1 MRKRLQNRGARVS
14 VAEVAAA
21 AQVSTATVSRVLNK
35 ADYVKPE
42 TRRAVEEAIA
52 TLGYIPHGAARSLSS
67 RSSRI
72 IGAVIPSIDN
82 SIFAAG
88 VEALQAHLNDR
99 GYHLLIGSSNYDP
112 EEEHQVVRS
121 FLEQRAAG
129 IIMMGETHTR
139 DCLAVLAR
147 HGTPFVNTGVYSPE
161 QPYHCVGFDNAGVA
175 TKAVRYLLQLGHR
188 HFAMIA
194 GITADNDRAIGRV
207 RGVRAELARAGLTLP
222 DDRVLER
229 RYDIAES
236 RAAFRDLMS
245 LPEPPTAIICGND
258 VQGFGAILEAQH
270 SGIRIPEQV
279 SVVGFDDLVLSR
291 HLKPS
296 LTTIRVPT
304 QEMWCRAA
312 DMLLARLSG
321 EKTPRAVEI
330 ETSLIVRESTGP
342 VPASLAAAGL

>member
-1 MRKRLQNRGARVS
+1 MAD
-14 VAEVAAA
+14 VAAA

-35 ADYVKPE
+35 ADYVKPA
-42 TRRAVEEAIA
+42 TRKAVEEAIA
-52 TLGYIPHGAARSLSS
+52 ALGYIPSGAARSLSS

-72 IGAVIPSIDN
+72 IGAIIPSIDN

-88 VEALQAHLNDR
+88 VEALQTHLSER

-112 EEEHQVVRS
+112 EEEYQVCRS
-121 FLEQRAAG
+121 FLEQHAAG
-129 IIMMGETHTR
+129 VIMMGETHSP
-139 DCLAVLAR
+139 DCLAVLERYA
-147 HGTPFVNTGVYSPE
+147 TPFVNTGVYSPDR
-161 QPYHCVGFDNAGVA
+161 PYPCVGFDNAGVA
-175 TKAVRYLLQLGHR
+175 ATAVRYLLQLGHER
-188 HFAMIA
+188 FAMIA
-194 GITADNDRAIGRV
+194 GITTDNDRAIGRL
-207 RGVRAELARAGLTLP
+207 RGVRAELAANGLELP
-222 DDRVLER
+222 DERVLEC

-236 RAAFRDLMS
+236 RAAFRTLMRRA
-245 LPEPPTAIICGND
+245 EPPTAVLCGND

-270 SGIRIPEQV
+270 SGIRIPEEV

-312 DMLLARLSG
+312 DMLLALLSG
-321 EKTPRAVEI
+321 KDTPRALEI

-342 VPASLAAAGL
+342 APTR

>member
-1 MRKRLQNRGARVS
+1 MKIRKRLQNPGGRAS
-14 VAEVAAA
+14 VTDVAAA
-21 AQVSTATVSRVLNK
+21 ARVSTATVSRVLNK
-35 ADYVKPE
+35 AATVKPQ
-42 TRRAVEEAIA
+42 TRKAVEEAITA
-52 TLGYIPHGAARSLSS
+52 LGYIPSGAARSLSS

-72 IGAVIPSIDN
+72 IGAIIPSIDN

-88 VEALQAHLNDR
+88 VEALQAHLGAR

-112 EEEHQVVRS
+112 EEEYQVCRS
-121 FLEQRAAG
+121 FLEQHAAG

-139 DCLAVLAR
+139 SCLELLER
-147 HGTPFVNTGVYSPE
+147 YDTPFVNTGVYAAEHPH
-161 QPYHCVGFDNAGVA
+161 HCVGFDNAKVA
-175 TKAVRYLLQLGHR
+175 ATAVRHLLQLGHR
-188 HFAMIA
+188 RFAMIA
-194 GITADNDRAIGRV
+194 GITANNDRAIGRL
-207 RGVRAELARAGLTLP
+207 RGVREELARGGLDLP

-236 RAAFRDLMS
+236 RAAFRALMGQ
-245 LPEPPTAIICGND
+245 PEPPTAVICGND

-270 SGIRIPEQV
+270 AGIRIPDQV

-312 DMLLARLSG
+312 DMLFARLNG
-321 EKTPRAVEI
+321 TDTPRAVEI
-330 ETSLIVRESTGP
+330 ETSLILRESTGP
-342 VPASLAAAGL
+342 APK